1 MEYLICMS
9 HKIKVSELMGSP
21 LVKDNHDPS
30 LRYLK
35 EGATT
40 IEITIQEKNLN

>member
-1 MEYLICMS
+1 
-9 HKIKVSELMGSP
+9 MGSP